1 MKKLKLEELNRLSPE
16 AYAKAEKLPICIILD
31 DVRSLN
37 NVGAVF
43 RTADAFRTAHIY
55 LCGITGTP
63 PHREIHKTALGATD
77 SVPWS
82 YHEDCTQLVHQL
94 KENGYKVIA
103 VEQAQGSTNLKEFK
117 IPTSE
122 KFALIFGNE
131 VNGINQK
138 VVDHADLCLEIPQ
151 SGTKHSLNISVSIGI
166 VIWEFYKSLNFSSL

>member
-16 AYAKAEKLPICIILD
+16 AYARAEKLPIRVILD

-37 NVGAVF
+37 NVGAAF
-43 RTADAFRTAHIY
+43 RTADAFRVEHIH

-82 YHEDCTQLVHQL
+82 YHKDCGELVAQL
-94 KENGYKVIA
+94 KESGYQVIA
-103 VEQAQGSTNLKEFK
+103 VEQAKGSTDLKAFK
-117 IPTSE
+117 IPKSE

-131 VNGINQK
+131 VNGVNQK
-138 VVDHADLCLEIPQ
+138 VLDLSDLCLEIPQ

-166 VIWEFYKSLNFSSL
+166 VIWEFYKDLNIR